1 MSSFER
7 NRASENMDNN
17 GSNNVDLNSMDFFEV
32 KSNGG
37 KRMFRCKYCKNKFS
51 TSQALGG
58 HQNAHKRERAI
69 EKRDKLLNE
78 HMSFKPCPLWDM
90 AMRSPMHYPSLGKTL
105 GVDMSSMIHEPP
117 YNHWYRGGG
126 DANGGHY
133 SGLSRASIMNHRP
146 RLQQLQNGG
155 LRSLASMV
163 PNAVNLGGSTSTSLK
178 QKEEGKGLELSLKL

>member
-1 MSSFER
+1 MSSLER

-17 GSNNVDLNSMDFFEV
+17 GSNNLDLNLMDFFEV

-37 KRMFRCKYCKNKFS
+37 KRMFKCKYCKNKFS
-51 TSQALGG
+51 TSPALGG

-105 GVDMSSMIHEPP
+105 GVDMSSMIHKPP
-117 YNHWYRGGG
+117 YNHWFRGGG

-133 SGLSRASIMNHRP
+133 SEP

-155 LRSLASMV
+155 LRSLAIMV
-163 PNAVNLGGSTSTSLK
+163 PNAVNLGGSTSTFLK

>member
-1 MSSFER
+1 MSSLER

-17 GSNNVDLNSMDFFEV
+17 GSNNLDLNLMDFFEV

-69 EKRDKLLNE
+69 EKRDNGG
-78 HMSFKPCPLWDM
+78 
-90 AMRSPMHYPSLGKTL
+90 AMHYPSLGKTL
-105 GVDMSSMIHEPP
+105 GVDMSSMIHKPA
-117 YNHWYRGGG
+117 YNHWFRGGG
-126 DANGGHY
+126 IANGGHY
-133 SGLSRASIMNHRP
+133 SGLSRASIMNHQP

-155 LRSLASMV
+155 LQSLASMV